1 MSWQEIY
8 ALNIEVALL
17 RQFIEN
23 QHGVILKDSKII
35 NIDDELKKI
44 KEKLYEYDDI
54 KLSLSN
60 LIERVEKMNIDLSVL
75 TEEVA
80 RARTVQSSAV
90 VLIQNLA
97 KELEAVSA
105 QLAAKAAEVPPTF
118 DAAPLNDLIAK
129 LKDST
134 DGLSQAVASSAG
146 VIPMKEV
153 IMNADNPAVPTVSV
167 TMPEVMPEVV
177 TVTATPL
184 VDTVDPTSTEPQV
197 AIVVEPAKDTVVTS
211 ENVVTDVIQTEP
223 GLVDVVVAADAEK
236 HEEVKAETTVDAI
249 AEVKAAYEATPEV
262 TAEPVP
268 EPAPT
273 AEPAKE

>member
-1 MSWQEIY
+1 
-8 ALNIEVALL
+8 
-17 RQFIEN
+17 
-23 QHGVILKDSKII
+23 
-35 NIDDELKKI
+35 
-44 KEKLYEYDDI
+44 
-54 KLSLSN
+54 
-60 LIERVEKMNIDLSVL
+60 MNVDLSVL
-75 TEEVA
+75 TEEVS

-90 VLIQNLA
+90 ALIQNLA

-105 QLAAKAAEVPPTF
+105 QLAAKAAEVPPSF
-118 DAAPLNDLIAK
+118 DPAPLNDLISK

-134 DGLSQAVASSAG
+134 DTLSNAVANSAG

-184 VDTVDPTSTEPQV
+184 VDAVDPTSTEPQV
-197 AIVVEPAKDTVVTS
+197 AIVVEPAKDSVVTS
-211 ENVVTDVIQTEP
+211 NNVVTDVINTEP

-236 HEEVKAETTVDAI
+236 HEEVKAETTIDAI

-262 TAEPVP
+262 TAEPVG
-268 EPAPT
+268 T
-273 AEPAKE
+273 STEPAKE

>member
-60 LIERVEKMNIDLSVL
+60 LIERIEKMNIDLTVL

-118 DAAPLNDLIAK
+118 DPAPLNDLIAK

-273 AEPAKE
+273 ESAKE

>member
-60 LIERVEKMNIDLSVL
+60 LIERVEKMNIDLTVL

-118 DAAPLNDLIAK
+118 DPAPLNDLIAK

-177 TVTATPL
+177 TVTATPI

-273 AEPAKE
+273 ESAKE

>member
-44 KEKLYEYDDI
+44 KEKLYEYDDF
-54 KLSLSN
+54 KLSLSD

-118 DAAPLNDLIAK
+118 DPAPLNDLIAK

-211 ENVVTDVIQTEP
+211 ENVVTDVIHTEP

-273 AEPAKE
+273 ESAKE